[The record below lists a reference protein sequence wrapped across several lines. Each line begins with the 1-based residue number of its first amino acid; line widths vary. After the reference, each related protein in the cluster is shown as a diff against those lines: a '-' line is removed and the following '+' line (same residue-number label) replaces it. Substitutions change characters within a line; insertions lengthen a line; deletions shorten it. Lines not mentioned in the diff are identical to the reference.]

1 MRYINT
7 YITLSSCIHWQGS
20 SQKKTENKKY
30 DYIVGGAVN
39 DRSFLSDE
47 MADLCAKLPIYRI
60 KTVMGEES
68 PKRKLNCCFL
78 PGLIKIKNI
87 YQEVL

>member
-1 MRYINT
+1 MIAR
-7 YITLSSCIHWQGS
+7 L
-20 SQKKTENKKY
+20 
-30 DYIVGGAVN
+30 
-39 DRSFLSDE
+39 
-47 MADLCAKLPIYRI
+47 ADLCAKLPIYRI